1 MKTSHFQ
8 TSHFQLILVTII
20 FISSCVVTS
29 LPSRQKLLPAKI
41 VKTNNGN
48 TQLQRAGKN
57 PFLFQHFV
65 FSFTTI
71 FPVSRTLLK
80 GSFVF
85 YSSLSLI
92 LSQNKIRYLIY
103 WCSFPKSFFYYLKCT
118 RSSILTCNL
127 NCFPFQH
134 PRI

>member
-57 PFLFQHFV
+57 PFLFQFCFFIYNYFPRFENFTKRIICVLFKPIFDFKSKQNTLSNLLV
-65 FSFTTI
+65 FLPEII
-71 FPVSRTLLK
+71 FLLFK
-80 GSFVF
+80 MYQVF
-85 YSSLSLI
+85 DFDL
-92 LSQNKIRYLIY
+92 
-103 WCSFPKSFFYYLKCT
+103 
-118 RSSILTCNL
+118 
-127 NCFPFQH
+127 
-134 PRI
+134 